1 MLSISAAED
10 RVAAL
15 EKTLSG
21 RGDVAK
27 SEAEVRRQLAQVQKE
42 LDKYR
47 AVYGNASS
55 LPPDVAQLSEQ
66 LQRKQQELD
75 KVQLQDRE
83 REQVCIASNSSLTT
97 SNLIYVSRL
106 NPPCIA
112 SWISFLP
119 LGKPSTNRSRR
130 RSMTWLR

>member
-75 KVQLQDRE
+75 KVQLQDKE

-97 SNLIYVSRL
+97 ANLIYVSRL
-106 NPPCIA
+106 NPHCTA
-112 SWISFLP
+112 SWISFLR
-119 LGKPSTNRSRR
+119 LGRPSTSRSRR

>member
-1 MLSISAAED
+1 MLSISAAEG

-21 RGDVAK
+21 RGDAAK

-75 KVQLQDRE
+75 KVQLQDKE
-83 REQVCIASNSSLTT
+83 REKVCIASKSSLTT

-106 NPPCIA
+106 SPRCTA
-112 SWISFLP
+112 SWISFLL